1 MKQYNYKP
9 MYASFI
15 VVDGKPIKFFIDEVS
30 TQRGGV
36 VIDDK
41 NFIKTV
47 ALNNVNEVLNF
58 LNTLELEWGAQEIEI

>member
-15 VVDGKPIKFFIDEVS
+15 VADGKPIKFFIDEVS
-30 TQRGGV
+30 THKGGV
-36 VIDDK
+36 VIDNK

-47 ALNNVNEVLNF
+47 ALNNANEVLNF
-58 LNTLELEWGAQEIEI
+58 LYTLEVEWGATEVEI